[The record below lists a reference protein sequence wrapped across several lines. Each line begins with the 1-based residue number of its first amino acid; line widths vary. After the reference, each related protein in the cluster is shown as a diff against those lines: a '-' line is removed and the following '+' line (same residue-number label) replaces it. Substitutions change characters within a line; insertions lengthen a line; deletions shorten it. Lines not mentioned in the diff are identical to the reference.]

1 MTWQCLYQFCS
12 DCELAYLPYADI
24 DVTMS
29 VTSVWVSLFIICD
42 SSNNIIWS
50 SSLKAETKSDEEHFQ
65 NINFISKERHFIICY
80 LPRLVVGIFSL
91 STFCNGLILFRNSK
105 VHITWWKSVS
115 SPSVTFKWKN
125 IIIKYI
131 IILKWCIKMTGV
143 SPRCQHKAN
152 M

>member
-1 MTWQCLYQFCS
+1 MTWQCVYHFCS
-12 DCELAYLPYADI
+12 DCELAYLPYSDI

-115 SPSVTFKWKN
+115 SPSATFKWKN
-125 IIIKYI
+125 IRK
-131 IILKWCIKMTGV
+131 LKWCIKLTGV